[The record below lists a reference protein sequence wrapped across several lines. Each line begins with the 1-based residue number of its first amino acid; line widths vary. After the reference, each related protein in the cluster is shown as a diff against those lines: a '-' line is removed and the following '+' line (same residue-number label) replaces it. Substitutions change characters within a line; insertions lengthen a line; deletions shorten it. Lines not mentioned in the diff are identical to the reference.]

1 MEAKQITAGTRVS
14 YQYRQH
20 HLLGGALVSGEGV
33 VIDWTLVGTDRAY
46 VIKPDAGETVHVK
59 FPGVRAV
66 CHSVQQ

>member
-14 YQYRQH
+14 YQYHQH

-46 VIKPDAGETVHVK
+46 VIKPDAGDVVHVK
-59 FPGVRAV
+59 HHNVQRLRQ
-66 CHSVQQ
+66 SVPA